1 MPFTICVL
9 VIIAQHTIDVCFI
22 RTLQIAIIIIHFIR
36 NIAQWVVI
44 YKSTMALSF
53 LKFTY
58 IALLPT
64 EVKTLK
70 SAMRF
75 AILILTGSKYL
86 LIRSETLIGAMIVT
100 ILHSHGLFDIA
111 IRVNLLQLTFSFR

>member
-1 MPFTICVL
+1 
-9 VIIAQHTIDVCFI
+9 
-22 RTLQIAIIIIHFIR
+22 AIIIIHFIR
-36 NIAQWVVI
+36 NIGQWVEI
-44 YKSTMALSF
+44 FKSNMALFF
-53 LKFTY
+53 LKFTH
-58 IALLPT
+58 IAAFPNK
-64 EVKTLK
+64 VKTLK

-100 ILHSHGLFDIA
+100 ILHRHGIFDIA